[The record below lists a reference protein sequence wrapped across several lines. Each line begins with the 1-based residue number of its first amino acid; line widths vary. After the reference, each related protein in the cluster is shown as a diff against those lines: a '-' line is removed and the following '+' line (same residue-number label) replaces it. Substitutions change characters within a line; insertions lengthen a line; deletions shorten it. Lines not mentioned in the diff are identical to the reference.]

1 MLYLPK
7 KSAPE
12 WPRNKLLATT
22 CQVPENGYN
31 FLILFLP
38 LWNQLKLV
46 FDPPEWDCWMFW
58 NMVASAGTKYI
69 ILKYSERLG
78 KQEQIGQVL
87 QALRF

>member
-1 MLYLPK
+1 MLYLAK
-7 KSAPE
+7 KSAAE

-22 CQVPENGYN
+22 CYVPQNGYN
-31 FLILFLP
+31 LLILFLP

-46 FDPPEWDCWMFW
+46 FDPREWDWWMFW
-58 NMVASAGTKYI
+58 NMVASAGAKY